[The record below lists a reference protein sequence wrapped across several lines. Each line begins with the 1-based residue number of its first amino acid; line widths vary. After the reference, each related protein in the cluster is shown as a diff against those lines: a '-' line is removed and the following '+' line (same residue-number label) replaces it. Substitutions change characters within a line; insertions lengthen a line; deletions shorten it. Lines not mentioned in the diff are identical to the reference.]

1 MKLIKDGVVKDIEKR
16 LVGDYLSA
24 GWKIEKTKDGWK
36 IEKTKEIK
44 KDDQK
49 IEKK

>member
-24 GWKIEKTKDGWK
+24 GWKIEKTK
-36 IEKTKEIK
+36 EVK
-44 KDDQK
+44 KDDPK